1 MTRSRNGKDVM
12 GDVDSVR
19 DELKGNQKGLEKI
32 KEEMGSQMEEGFKK
46 EQFARQQIQNE
57 MVQGFEHEENARQ
70 LVEKEL
76 AVVKE
81 ELKNLKMGN
90 GSTVCSAAGT
100 GVGLG
105 SGTFARPPPL
115 SARWND
121 IFFPRTM
128 EFKGWITDYTLRVV
142 LKE

>member
-1 MTRSRNGKDVM
+1 M
-12 GDVDSVR
+12 R
-19 DELKGNQKGLEKI
+19 DELIGNQKGLENL
-32 KEEMGSQMEEGFKK
+32 KEEMSSQMEEGFKK

-57 MVQGFEHEENARQ
+57 MVQGFENEENARQ

-76 AVVKE
+76 AVVRE
-81 ELKNLKMGN
+81 ELKNFKIGN
-90 GSTVCSAAGT
+90 GSTVCSAAST

-121 IFFPRTM
+121 IFIPRRM
-128 EFKGWITDYTLRVV
+128 EFNGWNTDYTLRVV
-142 LKE
+142 CEE